1 MDENDEHALRAVTRD
16 YLAAHAPATTDA
28 RVDAAGGP
36 LDREA
41 WRRLAREI
49 GLPGMRVPERLGGAG
64 LDRAAELVVHEE
76 LGRAVWDAP
85 LLGTLQVT
93 AALLE
98 LTDDP
103 ANEDRLAAVAAGDLV
118 VAPAMPV
125 EETFPLSYPEA
136 HRAGTRLTID
146 GSLPCVV
153 DAQVADAL
161 LVLAEHDGHHAF
173 FWVPTDHPGVAV
185 TPLETVDLTRRMAA
199 VRFDRA
205 DAVLV
210 AEQDRARAAVAA
222 VRQGTALALAAECV
236 GVADRC
242 LELTV
247 EHVTTRRQFGRTIGS
262 FQAVK
267 HRCADMLVELEIAR
281 SALAIATRAVA
292 ANDRIGRRPASL
304 AGLAVARTR
313 CGAAAFR
320 IARETV
326 HLHGGTG
333 YTWEH
338 PAHLLL
344 RRASSNRALLDST
357 GQQSRLLTSSVLAM
371 TS

>member
-1 MDENDEHALRAVTRD
+1 MDQNDEQALRAVTRT
-16 YLAAHAPATTDA
+16 YLAEHTLGTTDE
-28 RVDAAGGP
+28 RVGAAAGP
-36 LDREA
+36 LDRDA
-41 WRRLAREI
+41 WHRLAREI
-49 GLPGMRVPERLGGAG
+49 GLPGMRVPESLGGAG
-64 LDRAAELVVHEE
+64 LDRTAELVVHEE

-85 LLGTLQVT
+85 LLGTVQVT

-103 ANEDRLAAVAAGDLV
+103 LNEARLAAIARGELVAV
-118 VAPAMPV
+118 PAMPV
-125 EETFPLSYPEA
+125 EESFPLVYPEVRRTDTGLA
-136 HRAGTRLTID
+136 VD

-161 LVLAEHDGHHAF
+161 LVLAEHDGFHAYL
-173 FWVPTDHPGVAV
+173 WVPTDQVGVEV
-185 TPLETVDLTRRMAA
+185 TPLETVDLTRRLAA

-205 DAVLV
+205 SAVLV

-236 GVADRC
+236 GVAERC
-242 LELTV
+242 LELV
-247 EHVTTRRQFGRTIGS
+247 VDHVTARQQFGRTIGS

-267 HRCADMLVELEIAR
+267 HRCADMLVELETAR

-292 ANDRIGRRPASL
+292 ANDQIGRRPASL

-313 CGAAAFR
+313 CGRAAFR

-326 HLHGGTG
+326 HLHGGIG

-338 PAHLLL
+338 PAHLLF
-344 RRASSNRALLDST
+344 RRATSNRALLDST